1 MESDI
6 PLTSRRI
13 FQLCFLVLLVRAL
26 MHLLIAFIYSIFLN
40 PISSLRSTSQ
50 PPACETASTASTYCL
65 TLWLSQSA
73 PESSRIALYFVYK
86 AAFYIS
92 STSVY
97 CLAQCPV
104 FMLTQITISAGP
116 CFSLK
121 SHDTAKEA
129 PLSASQL
136 VFHSSRSHSSANG
149 SGIKDWILHK
159 WITYL
164 ESSAISSS

>member
-1 MESDI
+1 
-6 PLTSRRI
+6 
-13 FQLCFLVLLVRAL
+13 
-26 MHLLIAFIYSIFLN
+26 MHLLIAFIYFIFLN
-40 PISSLRSTSQ
+40 PISSLPSTSQ
-50 PPACETASTASTYCL
+50 PPACEAASTYCL

-104 FMLTQITISAGP
+104 FTLTQITISPGP

-129 PLSASQL
+129 PLSAS
-136 VFHSSRSHSSANG
+136 
-149 SGIKDWILHK
+149 
-159 WITYL
+159 
-164 ESSAISSS
+164 